1 MESDMGAF
9 AQATQHQLEGR
20 FDAARRLYGEVLE
33 REPRH
38 FGALNNLGVLAFCQR
53 DLTTAR
59 TMLERAAA
67 HPDHNATCHGVLA
80 ATLLL
85 MGAGERAQKELNA
98 AVRLD
103 PNSAEPYYFVGIA
116 LKERGSVRDSLLCL
130 EQAVRLNPGHESA
143 RNDLGVALLEAGRLD
158 EARACFEQVGGAMGL
173 ANLAHV
179 YGAASMW
186 DKAVDCMRQAIALRP
201 DDALLWSN
209 LAAFLQAGH
218 RYVEALTSAGKA
230 VSLAEG
236 SSEAWVALGNGQCF
250 LGLHEHAA
258 RAYGRAAEL
267 GTSRSEFAQNLLFM
281 RHYTGGITPAEHAAQ
296 HIEWA
301 NRFAPALPRRHF
313 AHVPDPARGLRVG
326 YVSGDLRGHPV
337 GYGLAPVLE
346 AHDPCEVET
355 FCYASGARDR
365 WTDRMRSAAAHWRAT
380 DGLDQG
386 QLERMILE
394 DGIDLLIDLS
404 GQTPG
409 NRLDVF
415 ARRPAPVQASW
426 LGYFNTTGLSTMDY
440 LIADPQLVPDG
451 ETPPFEEQT
460 LRIEGCR
467 FAWQMSSDL
476 PEVAPPPC
484 AARGYVTYGCFHKLA
499 KVGLQ
504 AIQAWAEVLL
514 ASPGSR
520 LMMKARAFVDPE
532 CRAVYQ
538 AHFARYGVGAERVDL
553 LGPSPYDEY
562 LRWFREIDIALDSFP
577 YSGETTT
584 CEALQMGVPV
594 ITLRGDRFAGRLGA
608 TVLHNAGFGEWIA
621 EDRDEYVRLAVEWGR
636 DAARLAHTRSGMR
649 ARLASSTLCDVA
661 GFTRKLEASYR
672 MMWCRWCA
680 QPREA

>member
-1 MESDMGAF
+1 MKSDMGAF

-53 DLTTAR
+53 DLVTAR
-59 TMLERAAA
+59 TMLERAVAL
-67 HPDHNATCHGVLA
+67 PDHNATCHGVLA

-85 MGAGERAQKELNA
+85 MGAGERAQQELNA

-103 PNSAEPYYFVGIA
+103 PQSAEPYYFVGIA
-116 LKERGSVRDSLLCL
+116 LKERGSVRDSVLCL
-130 EQAVRLNPGHESA
+130 EQAVRLNPRHESA

-179 YGAASMW
+179 YRAAARW
-186 DKAVDCMRQAIALRP
+186 GKAVECMRQAIALRP
-201 DDALLWSN
+201 EDALLWSN
-209 LAAFLQAGH
+209 LAAFLQADH

-258 RAYGRAAEL
+258 RAYSKAAEL

-281 RHYTGGITPAEHAAQ
+281 QHYAGGITPAEHARQ
-296 HIEWA
+296 HIDWA
-301 NRFAPALPRRHF
+301 KRFASVSPRRHF
-313 AHVPDPARGLRVG
+313 ANVPDPARRLRVG
-326 YVSGDLRGHPV
+326 YVSGDLRAHPV
-337 GYGLAPVLE
+337 GYGVAPVLE
-346 AHDPCEVET
+346 AHDPEAVET
-355 FCYASGARDR
+355 FCYASGAPDA
-365 WTDRMRSAAAHWRAT
+365 WTERMRTAVAHWRVT
-380 DGLDQG
+380 DRLDQG
-386 QLERMILE
+386 QLERAILE
-394 DGIDLLIDLS
+394 DGIDVLVDLS
-404 GQTPG
+404 GHTPG

-440 LIADPQLVPDG
+440 LIADPQLAPEG
-451 ETPPFEEQT
+451 EPPPFAEQT

-467 FAWQMSSDL
+467 FAWQLPSDL

-484 AARGYVTYGCFHKLA
+484 VARGYVTYGCFHKLA

-514 ASPGSR
+514 ANPESR
-520 LMMKARAFVDPE
+520 LVMKARAFVDPE
-532 CRAVYQ
+532 CRAVYE
-538 AHFARYGVGAERVDL
+538 AHFARYGVTAGRVDL

-562 LRWFREIDIALDSFP
+562 LRAFHEIDIALDSFP

-608 TVLHNAGFGEWIA
+608 TVLHNPGFGEWIA

-636 DAARLAHTRSGMR
+636 DAQRLARVRAGMR
-649 ARLASSTLCDVA
+649 AHLASSTLCDVA
-661 GFTRKLEASYR
+661 GFTRKLEAAYR
-672 MMWCRWCA
+672 TVWGRWCA
-680 QPREA
+680 TATEA